1 MRYEKNSLEV
11 RRKKKSLT
19 VTHQATEVTPDT
31 ETHPRP
37 TVWKGS
43 AERPSVQLVV
53 RSRPP
58 LTSWQ
63 QVLSWLHVAP
73 RWTSQK
79 LLSDV
84 KNIAFLQ
91 TYLLHREQLP
101 SPKEEKKKK
110 VTTRHAE
117 KVQLECWYG
126 RKEKL
131 CLRETA
137 DKTPACFPSFVSHKC
152 TTYK

>member
-43 AERPSVQLVV
+43 AERPSIQLVV

-101 SPKEEKKKK
+101 SPKEKKKK
-110 VTTRHAE
+110 ESDHETRGKGATWMLIRE
-117 KVQLECWYG
+117 KGKVVFAWNSRQNSSVFPL
-126 RKEKL
+126 L
-131 CLRETA
+131 CFTQMYDL
-137 DKTPACFPSFVSHKC
+137 
-152 TTYK
+152 